1 MRTRMAA
8 GVVALLAGALIL
20 PNQKLLARDC
30 GDGSSGKASICSSK
44 RAGIKGWI
52 ELHRPDGE
60 VVRVKVDQIVFVM
73 SATNTGAHERARS
86 KIQLLNGSLDVLES
100 IDVVTQVIS
109 SDSAL
114 PGEHDFCWTAQRAA
128 VAGSKAEKLDLSIR
142 CSLYPRKRT

>member
-1 MRTRMAA
+1 MRTKMTA
-8 GVVALLAGALIL
+8 GVIALLAGALIL
-20 PNQKLLARDC
+20 PNQELLARDC
-30 GDGSSGKASICSSK
+30 SDGSSGKASTCSSK

-60 VVRVKVDQIVFVM
+60 VVRIKVDQIVFVM

-86 KIQLLNGSLDVLES
+86 KIQLLKSIDVLES

-114 PGEHDFCWTAQRAA
+114 PSYGSPNMSA
-128 VAGSKAEKLDLSIR
+128 VGG
-142 CSLYPRKRT
+142 T